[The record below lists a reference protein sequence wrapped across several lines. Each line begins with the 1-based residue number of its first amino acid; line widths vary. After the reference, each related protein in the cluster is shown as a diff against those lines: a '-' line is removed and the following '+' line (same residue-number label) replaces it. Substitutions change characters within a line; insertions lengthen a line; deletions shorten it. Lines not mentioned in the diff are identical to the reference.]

1 MARARKTSAGSK
13 KSSIRW
19 GKFTPTIKKRRRS
32 DGSVLQ
38 YWSLQYPIEVW
49 TLLPNGAWE
58 AKKLYRHK
66 RGDTPKQCE
75 ELVDAIVE
83 ENERYITWLVASG
96 YPKVT
101 IEEWRSLPVSEQA
114 DEVNKVSQVQASSSP
129 ADDAASS
136 PQKSL
141 ADVAFEYM
149 KNKGRYDRSG
159 SFVPLSSSYVT
170 RGQVYIRSFG
180 TLNSKS
186 MDQLSRL
193 DVDSWF
199 SQYQQSHSQNTAY
212 RLRAWLVPL
221 GDYAVEMEYWK
232 KNHFKALPK
241 ISAQRQDDKPTLS
254 FDDIDKLWQAAASE
268 PQIAALFVLLRFG
281 LRIGECLGLTGDCIN
296 DDGTIHIKYN
306 LTDTPNDGTIKSKNK
321 MLPFLGTTKTRA
333 STSKIHIPKH
343 WIPILRSSLARS
355 KPMLIQ
361 AHDDKKFGLRSHN
374 FVVNN
379 KFGQCW
385 RDENVKRA
393 VYQLMEKA
401 KVTIDHKDHSLAHNP
416 VHHIWRYT
424 YCSELV
430 ALGAND
436 VEIMSLMR
444 HTDSNL
450 SKEVYAQVRLED
462 KQLYDHYHKQVKST
476 HGYNLVIAQ
485 MDEDRRA
492 GINPLSV
499 KVASTPAVAPL
510 TFSIPPGT
518 ALPSLPKP
526 KKGLGGFIG
535 TDGSIKVDI

>member
-1 MARARKTSAGSK
+1 MPRPRRISSRERTTPVRRGVHTPKLKTQE
-13 KSSIRW
+13 R
-19 GKFTPTIKKRRRS
+19 P
-32 DGSVLQ
+32 DGSSYK
-38 YWSLQYPIEVW
+38 YWILQYPREVW
-49 TLLPNGAWE
+49 THVTGDMWDIETKYFPVRGRTRQECDDKAAAIQASHDAYVRYIRTPGQQPITFDEW
-58 AKKLYRHK
+58 K
-66 RGDTPKQCE
+66 RRNPPPKPEVKIVQE
-75 ELVDAIVE
+75 VDAPVPTL
-83 ENERYITWLVASG
+83 RVQSTTPTLDVVAS
-96 YPKVT
+96 
-101 IEEWRSLPVSEQA
+101 
-114 DEVNKVSQVQASSSP
+114 
-129 ADDAASS
+129 
-136 PQKSL
+136 
-141 ADVAFEYM
+141 EYM
-149 KNKGRYDRSG
+149 STKGRYDRAG
-159 SFVPLSSSYVT
+159 NYVPLSNSYVT
-170 RGQVYIRSFG
+170 RGKVYIRSFG
-180 TLNSKS
+180 PLISKE
-186 MDQLSRL
+186 MNQLTRQ
-193 DVDSWF
+193 DVDVWF
-199 SQYQQSHSQNTAY
+199 SEYQQLHRQNTAY
-212 RLRAWLVPL
+212 RLRAWLVPV
-221 GDYAVEMEYWK
+221 GDYAVEMAYWT
-232 KNHFKALPK
+232 KNHFKALPR
-241 ISAQRQDDKPTLS
+241 ISAQRQDDKPVLS
-254 FDDIDKLWQAAASE
+254 FDDIDKLWRAAANE

-281 LRIGECLGLTGDCIN
+281 LRIGEVLGMTADCIN
-296 DDGTIHIKYN
+296 DDGSIHIKYN
-306 LTDTPNDGTIKSKNK
+306 LTDTPNDGTINSKNK

-333 STSKIHIPKH
+333 STSKVYIPKH

-401 KVTIDHKDHSLAHNP
+401 GVVIDASQHSLAHNP
-416 VHHIWRYT
+416 VFHIWRYT

-430 ALGAND
+430 AMGAND

-462 KQLYDHYHKQVKST
+462 KQLFDHYRKQVKST
-476 HGYNLVIAQ
+476 HGYNLAIAQ

-492 GINPLSV
+492 GIDPLV
-499 KVASTPAVAPL
+499 VQKPVVTTTAPL

>member
-1 MARARKTSAGSK
+1 MPRPRRISSRERTTTVRRGIHTPKLKTQV
-13 KSSIRW
+13 R
-19 GKFTPTIKKRRRS
+19 P
-32 DGSVLQ
+32 DGSAYK
-38 YWSLQYPIEVW
+38 YWILQYPREVW
-49 TLLPNGAWE
+49 THVTGDMWDIETKYFPV
-58 AKKLYRHK
+58 
-66 RGDTPKQCE
+66 RGRTRQECDDKAAAIQDSH
-75 ELVDAIVE
+75 DAYV
-83 ENERYITWLVASG
+83 RYIRTPGQQPVTFDEWKRRNPVAV
-96 YPKVT
+96 PAVT
-101 IEEWRSLPVSEQA
+101 IANDVEPQVPTSPVQSTPLTL
-114 DEVNKVSQVQASSSP
+114 DI
-129 ADDAASS
+129 
-136 PQKSL
+136 
-141 ADVAFEYM
+141 VATEYM
-149 KNKGRYDRSG
+149 STKGRYDRSG
-159 SFVPLSSSYVT
+159 NFVPLANSYVT
-170 RGQVYIRSFG
+170 KGKVYIRSFG
-180 TLNSKS
+180 TLLSKG
-186 MDQLSRL
+186 MDQLTRL

-254 FDDIDKLWQAAASE
+254 FSDIDKIWTEAAAIPNLAS
-268 PQIAALFVLLRFG
+268 LFVLLRFG

-296 DDGTIHIKYN
+296 DDGSIQIKYN
-306 LTDTPNDGTIKSKNK
+306 LTDTPNDGTIQSKSK
-321 MLPFLGTTKTRA
+321 MLPFLGSTKTRA

-343 WIPILRSSLARS
+343 WIPILRKSLDQS

-361 AHDDKKFGLRSHN
+361 AHDDKKLGLRSHN
-374 FVVNN
+374 FVINN
-379 KFGQCW
+379 KFGDCW

-393 VYQLMEKA
+393 VHKQMDSA
-401 KVTIDHKDHSLAHNP
+401 GVTIDANQHSLGHNP

-462 KQLYDHYHKQVKST
+462 KQLYEHYHKQVKST

-492 GINPLSV
+492 GIDPLV
-499 KVASTPAVAPL
+499 VQKPVVTTTAPL

-526 KKGLGGFIG
+526 KKGLGGFVG
-535 TDGSIKVDI
+535 TDGTIKVDI